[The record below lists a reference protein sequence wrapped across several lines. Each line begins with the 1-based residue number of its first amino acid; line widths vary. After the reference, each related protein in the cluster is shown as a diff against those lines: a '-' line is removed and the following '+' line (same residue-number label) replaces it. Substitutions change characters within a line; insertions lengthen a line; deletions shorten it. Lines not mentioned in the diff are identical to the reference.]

1 MSDAKPKIRRITKEN
16 KSETDKHFDKKCSI
30 NQIENDINKNSTD
43 EKIIKLDFQNLK
55 KNNQFGIGN
64 CQFELVNRKKA
75 KFFCVMADSLNY
87 LSTAS
92 SYNSDN
98 NTDNEEI
105 KNLKN
110 TNSNQESTIDILN
123 LKISELTKSN
133 KFLND
138 LNESLKKQVNKLI
151 IIFIIEIQK
160 G

>member
-1 MSDAKPKIRRITKEN
+1 
-16 KSETDKHFDKKCSI
+16 
-30 NQIENDINKNSTD
+30 
-43 EKIIKLDFQNLK
+43 
-55 KNNQFGIGN
+55 
-64 CQFELVNRKKA
+64 
-75 KFFCVMADSLNY
+75 MADSLNY